1 MTALSFAEAL
11 ADDEI
16 ELNDLQGNNPCRQAC
31 SQAAYRVVLA
41 AQCSTRIVAKL
52 ASPE

>member
-11 ADDEI
+11 ADDDIEI
-16 ELNDLQGNNPCRQAC
+16 NNLQGNKYCRQAC

-41 AQCSTRIVAKL
+41 AHGSTRIIGKL
-52 ASPE
+52 D